1 MYKRTA
7 LGIALAALVAF
18 AGSTAWAGEGDAAAG
33 EKTFRKC
40 KVCHTVEE
48 GGKNKI
54 GPNLFGL
61 FGKTAGTVDGYKY
74 SSAMK
79 ESGVVWDET
88 TLDQYL
94 TKPADFIAKTKMR
107 FAGLKSEEDRA
118 NVIAYLKRVTQ

>member
-18 AGSTAWAGEGDAAAG
+18 AGGTAWAGEGDAAAG
-33 EKTFRKC
+33 EKIFRKC

-48 GGKNKI
+48 GGKNRV

-61 FGKTAGTVDGYKY
+61 FGNTAGTVDGYKY

-88 TLDQYL
+88 TLDQFL
-94 TKPADFIAKTKMR
+94 AKPKDFIEKTKMR

-118 NVIAYLKRVTQ
+118 NLIAYLKQVTQ